1 MFLFLLPPSH
11 RHYIKPAAIQS
22 VPPRNSAMAAASIHA
37 SFSQAL
43 TSRNSTMA
51 PTLSL
56 NTRTVQQPRAAL
68 SRLHMAFHFSA
79 VSALLY
85 YRISNLMHG
94 NVPFLSWALI
104 TVSEIIFAFIWTLTQ
119 AFRWSPVVRTV
130 APENLPS
137 DEKLPGIDVFICTA
151 DPKKE
156 PVVEVMNTVLS
167 AMALDYPVEK
177 LAVYLSD
184 DGGAAVTLFAMKEA
198 CLFARSWLPFCRK
211 YGIKTRCPEA
221 YFSSAGDDE
230 RELNGGGDEFEAN
243 EERVQSNYEIFK
255 SNVEKAGE
263 IDESGGDDRPPHLEV
278 IYDNKQNQ
286 EILDGQCKMPL
297 LVYLSRERRPSYP
310 HRYKA
315 GALNALLRV
324 SGIMSNAPYA
334 LVLDCDMYC
343 NDPTSAKQAMCFHL
357 DPKLS
362 PSLSYAQFPQI
373 FFNVSKN
380 DIYDGQARAA
390 YKTKYQG
397 MDGLGGTVCAGTG
410 YYLRKKA
417 LYCSPNHEDEFLLE
431 PEKTFGFSPKLIDS
445 VQALNT
451 KKVNDREILSDS
463 TVHEAKKLASCTYE
477 LNTGWGKEI
486 GYSYECLLESTFTG
500 YLMHCKGW
508 KSVYL
513 YPNRPCFLG
522 CTTIDMKDALIQL
535 MKWASGLVQVG
546 LSRFSPL
553 TYGTSRMSILQSM
566 CYAYFALSHFFSVAC
581 LLYGTVPQ
589 LCFLAGVPLYPK
601 VTSPWFAAFATVF
614 LSSLAQHLYEVLSS
628 GSSIGTMWNE
638 ERIWMIKSV
647 TACLFGCLDVLMKYI
662 GLARANFRL
671 TNKSVEKEKLEK
683 YKKGELDFQGAK
695 MFMIP
700 LTMLVLLNLGCF
712 VGGMKG
718 LINKG
723 NVGEMLGQGLLSSY
737 ILVLSRPI
745 LEGLIPKV
753 GK

>member
-1 MFLFLLPPSH
+1 
-11 RHYIKPAAIQS
+11 
-22 VPPRNSAMAAASIHA
+22 MAAASLHA
-37 SFSQAL
+37 SFSQAF
-43 TSRNSTMA
+43 TSRNSTM
-51 PTLSL
+51 SL
-56 NTRTVQQPRAAL
+56 NTRKVQQPRAAL
-68 SRLHMAFHFSA
+68 SRLHMAFHFLA

-85 YRISNLMHG
+85 YRISNLMYG
-94 NVPFLSWALI
+94 NVPFHSWALM

-119 AFRWSPVVRTV
+119 AFRWLPVVRTV
-130 APENLPS
+130 ALENVPS
-137 DEKLPGIDVFICTA
+137 DEKLPAVDVFICTA

-184 DGGAAVTLFAMKEA
+184 DGGAAVTLYALKEA
-198 CLFARSWLPFCRK
+198 CLFAKTWLPFCRK

-221 YFSSAGDDE
+221 YFSPVGDDE
-230 RELNGGGDEFEAN
+230 RELNSSVKFKED
-243 EERVQSNYEIFK
+243 EERVQSNYELFK
-255 SNVEKAGE
+255 TNVEKAAGVE
-263 IDESGGDDRPPHLEV
+263 ESGADDRPPHVEV
-278 IYDNKQNQ
+278 IYDNKQNE
-286 EILDGQCKMPL
+286 EILDDQRKMPF
-297 LVYLSRERRPSYP
+297 LVYLSREKRPSYP
-310 HRYKA
+310 HRFKA

-324 SGIMSNAPYA
+324 SGVMTNAPYA

-357 DPKLS
+357 DPELS
-362 PSLSYAQFPQI
+362 PSLSYVQFPQI

-380 DIYDGQARAA
+380 DIYDGQARSA

-397 MDGLGGTVCAGTG
+397 MDGIGGTVCSGTG
-410 YYLRKKA
+410 YYLKKKA
-417 LYCSPNHEDEFLLE
+417 LYCSLNHEDEFLDE
-431 PEKTFGFSPKLIDS
+431 PEKTYGYSANLIDS
-445 VQALNT
+445 VKALNS
-451 KKVNDREILSDS
+451 KKVNDRELLSDS

-522 CTTIDMKDALIQL
+522 SATIDMKDALIQL

-553 TYGTSRMSILQSM
+553 TYGMSRMSVLQSM
-566 CYAYFALSHFFSVAC
+566 CYGYFAFSHFSSIAC
-581 LLYGTVPQ
+581 LLYGIVPQ
-589 LCFLAGVPLYPK
+589 LCFLAGVPLYPEA
-601 VTSPWFAAFATVF
+601 TNPWFAAFAAVF
-614 LSSLAQHLYEVLSS
+614 LSSLGQHAYEVLSS
-628 GSSIGTMWNE
+628 DNSIRTMWNE
-638 ERIWMIKSV
+638 QRIWMIKSV

-671 TNKSVEKEKLEK
+671 TNKSIDKEKLEK
-683 YKKGELDFQGAK
+683 YEKGEFDFQGAK

-712 VGGMKG
+712 VGGMKA
-718 LINKG
+718 LISKG

-737 ILVLSRPI
+737 ILVLSLPI
-745 LEGLIPKV
+745 LEGFVPKI